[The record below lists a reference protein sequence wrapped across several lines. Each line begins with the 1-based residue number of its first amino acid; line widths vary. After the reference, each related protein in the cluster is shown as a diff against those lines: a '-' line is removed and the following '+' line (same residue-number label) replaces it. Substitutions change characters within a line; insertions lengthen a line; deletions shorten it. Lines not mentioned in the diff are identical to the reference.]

1 MHAAWIRAPRHIDE
15 SGYRG
20 YALRQ
25 MDRREPRDERDR
37 DRKRLEGVL
46 PELIKRLVEAG
57 VEKIAEGPG
66 NVRQLVSDLRLPKD
80 MLTFLLSQIDDTKTG
95 LYRVTAK
102 EIRDFLD
109 HTDFAEQ
116 FAKVL
121 TTLSFEIK
129 TEVRFIPNDSRA
141 GLKPDVKAKVKVKR
155 ADRRKAAA
163 EAAQA
168 ADAAART
175 SAATEPPT
183 DPEPKP
189 KPVPDPG
196 IKHPAGQSPASA
208 QQKESEK

>member
-1 MHAAWIRAPRHIDE
+1 
-15 SGYRG
+15 
-20 YALRQ
+20 

-46 PELIKRLVEAG
+46 PELIKRLVEVG
-57 VEKIAEGPG
+57 VEKISEGPG

-80 MLTFLLSQIDDTKTG
+80 VLTFLLSQIDDTKTG

-141 GLKPDVKAKVKVKR
+141 GVKPDVKAKVRVKR
-155 ADRRKAAA
+155 AEKRKAAA
-163 EAAQA
+163 EAAAEAAEAA
-168 ADAAART
+168 ADAAE
-175 SAATEPPT
+175 AAANAANGAAPPPTEPEPRPRPRQRATPT
-183 DPEPKP
+183 
-189 KPVPDPG
+189 PVP
-196 IKHPAGQSPASA
+196 ASEDSA
-208 QQKESEK
+208 VGNRPDGRQKDSQK

>member
-1 MHAAWIRAPRHIDE
+1 
-15 SGYRG
+15 
-20 YALRQ
+20 